1 VGGVFLAEVGFA
13 ATIETAIVVGDGS
26 DVDPGF
32 LAASTGAIEFVRAD
46 VDECVGMTVISV
58 FEDENIFAAGV
69 RARDAEGEFIGFAAG
84 IDEVADAERLRK
96 ERSEALGVTIGVVV
110 EIAGVGVEDG
120 ELVLDDA
127 NDARMGVADER
138 NIIVDVEE
146 GPAGVVKEILLP
158 ATNDFQGMGVGDAEI
173 FAEEG
178 AASGKGFVE
187 RGSRRRKMAGG
198 NAEDKIRIGRKAEPD
213 RTLGGE
219 GNTGKIAGTIEKVE
233 NNLKMKMRRPA
244 AVFASV
250 ANMGEDFAAG
260 NALADSQRRERCG
273 GEMAVESEEVD
284 TGCRGVMKDDDGAV
298 IERRGVIREHVDGG
312 AKRGGDGSARF
323 DEKIETE
330 MNGAALGKRIGGVAE
345 AR

>member
-1 VGGVFLAEVGFA
+1 
-13 ATIETAIVVGDGS
+13 
-26 DVDPGF
+26 
-32 LAASTGAIEFVRAD
+32 
-46 VDECVGMTVISV
+46 M
-58 FEDENIFAAGV
+58 
-69 RARDAEGEFIGFAAG
+69 
-84 IDEVADAERLRK
+84 
-96 ERSEALGVTIGVVV
+96 

-120 ELVLDDA
+120 ELVLDGA

-198 NAEDKIRIGRKAEPD
+198 NAENKIRIGRKAEPD

-233 NNLKMKMRRPA
+233 NNLKMKVRRPA

-250 ANMGEDFAAG
+250 ADMGEDFAAG

-298 IERRGVIREHVDGG
+298 IERRGVIREHVEGG

-323 DEKIETE
+323 DEEIETE

>member
-1 VGGVFLAEVGFA
+1 
-13 ATIETAIVVGDGS
+13 
-26 DVDPGF
+26 
-32 LAASTGAIEFVRAD
+32 
-46 VDECVGMTVISV
+46 
-58 FEDENIFAAGV
+58 V

-120 ELVLDDA
+120 ELVLDGA

-187 RGSRRRKMAGG
+187 RGSEA
-198 NAEDKIRIGRKAEPD
+198 AEDGW
-213 RTLGGE
+213 
-219 GNTGKIAGTIEKVE
+219 
-233 NNLKMKMRRPA
+233 
-244 AVFASV
+244 
-250 ANMGEDFAAG
+250 
-260 NALADSQRRERCG
+260 RE
-273 GEMAVESEEVD
+273 
-284 TGCRGVMKDDDGAV
+284 CRG
-298 IERRGVIREHVDGG
+298 
-312 AKRGGDGSARF
+312 
-323 DEKIETE
+323 
-330 MNGAALGKRIGGVAE
+330 
-345 AR
+345 